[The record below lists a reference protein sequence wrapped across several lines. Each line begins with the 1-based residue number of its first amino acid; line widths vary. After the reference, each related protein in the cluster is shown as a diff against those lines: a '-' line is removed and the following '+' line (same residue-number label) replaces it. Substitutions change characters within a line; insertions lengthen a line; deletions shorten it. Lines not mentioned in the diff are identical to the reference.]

1 MVNIPYMDP
10 MGNKTDNTVDG
21 SEILHHLVNRLF
33 SPLKKPRV
41 FFQRGPEVGFLCRIS
56 SIPSTLYVS
65 PLGWQELQPTS
76 WDDENPGK

>member
-41 FFQRGPEVGFLCRIS
+41 FFQRGMFQTVAGKNSNRLVEMMKIQFF
-56 SIPSTLYVS
+56 
-65 PLGWQELQPTS
+65 Q
-76 WDDENPGK
+76 PGK